1 MLETIALA
9 GLMAALTVAVAVV
22 YSRRIEQARRE
33 YVKAKNAVD
42 DIVLSFNRQLRAQ
55 EEKLGVTARK
65 VEALSSRDELLA
77 EKLEAQKGDLKSLA
91 EKTETLPGAMRDAV
105 VRIASAESKLNEFLS
120 LKETLDQ
127 KIVDLDKKRFRLR
140 ESDARVESAIPIR
153 RDKALAQLTE
163 TELLVLELLASEGE
177 KTAPEIKERV
187 KLSRE
192 HTARLMKKLYEKG
205 YLERS
210 SARIPFTYRLKEE
223 MQKFLKK
230 PEQKT

>member
-1 MLETIALA
+1 MLETLVLA
-9 GLMAALTVAVAVV
+9 GLMAALTVAAAIV

-42 DIVLSFNRQLRAQ
+42 DIVLSFNRQLRSQ

-77 EKLEAQKGDLKSLA
+77 EKLEAQKRDLKSLA
-91 EKTETLPGAMRDAV
+91 EKTEPLPVAMRDV
-105 VRIASAESKLNEFLS
+105 VARVDSAESKLNEFLF

-127 KIVDLDKKRFRLR
+127 KIADLDKKRFRLR
-140 ESDARVESAIPIR
+140 ESDTRVESAIPIR

-177 KTAPEIKERV
+177 KTAPEIKEKV